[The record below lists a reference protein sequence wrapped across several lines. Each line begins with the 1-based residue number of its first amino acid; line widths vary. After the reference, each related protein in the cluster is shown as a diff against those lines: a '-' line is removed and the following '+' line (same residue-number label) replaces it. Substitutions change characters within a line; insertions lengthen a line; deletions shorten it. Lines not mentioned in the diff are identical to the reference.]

1 VVAGDLLLRCR
12 VRYSGDRRVQAVT
25 LEEYRSPAQPG
36 MR

>member
-1 VVAGDLLLRCR
+1 VLAGDLLLRCR
-12 VRYSGDRRVQAVT
+12 VRYAGDRRVQAVT